1 MGYPQPSVEA
11 RDRPVPS
18 PPEEGPLTG
27 LLLLAVVLILANGF
41 FVAAEFALVKVRA
54 SQLDVALANGN
65 RSAGVARG
73 LLDKIDAYL
82 AATQLGITL
91 ASLALGWVGEPAA
104 AAVLTPAFAAIGVPE
119 EWSHKLSFAIGFSLI
134 SFLHIVVG
142 ESAPKGMA
150 IARPV
155 GTSMFVAAPLRIFYI
170 VFYPALA
177 VLNGCSN
184 LLLRLVGI
192 EPGDMHHLAV
202 PAGELRRIAEDSA
215 AGGQISKGQG
225 DLLSNVFT
233 FSSRVAR
240 EIMVPRNKVL
250 GLDLSLPKDEVLRY
264 ALEADHTRYPAFEGD
279 LDQILGILHIKDVLA
294 YISDG
299 AEIPDLRTI
308 VRPPLYVPESMPAQR
323 LLRTFQRQH
332 THLAVV
338 LDEYGGVA
346 GITTLEDA
354 LEELVGEIQD
364 EYDEERAPVE
374 ETASGYSVV
383 GGMLLSEVESLLSTG
398 DIASDSSTVAGY
410 LMEKLE
416 RVPKV
421 GDQVELDGWTIRVTQ
436 VERRAVERVELV
448 RAIRRMK

>member
-1 MGYPQPSVEA
+1 
-11 RDRPVPS
+11 
-18 PPEEGPLTG
+18 LTG
-27 LLLLAVVLILANGF
+27 LLLLAALLIVANGF

-54 SQLDVALANGN
+54 SQLEVAISEGHSTAALA
-65 RSAGVARG
+65 RTM
-73 LLDKIDAYL
+73 LDRIDAYL

-104 AAVLTPAFAAIGVPE
+104 AAVLAPMFGAIGLAE
-119 EWSHKLSFAIGFSLI
+119 ATSHQLSFAIGFSLI

-142 ESAPKGMA
+142 ESAPKGLA

-155 GTSMFVAAPLRIFYI
+155 GTSMFVATPLRVFYI
-170 VFYPALA
+170 VCYPALA
-177 VLNGCSN
+177 VLNAASN
-184 LLLRLVGI
+184 LILRLVGVD
-192 EPGDMHHLAV
+192 PGDMHHLAV
-202 PAGELRRIAEDSA
+202 PAEELKRIAEDSA
-215 AGGQISKGQG
+215 AGGQITKGQG

-250 GLDLSLPKDEVLRY
+250 GLDISLPRAEVLKY
-264 ALEADHTRYPAFEGD
+264 ALEADHTRYPVFDGD
-279 LDQILGILHIKDVLA
+279 LDQVVGILHIKDVLA
-294 YISDG
+294 YIADG
-299 AEIPDLRTI
+299 EEIPDLRAV

-374 ETASGYSVV
+374 ETATGYSVV
-383 GGMLLSEVESLLSTG
+383 GGMLLADVESLLDLSAIT
-398 DIASDSSTVAGY
+398 ADSSTIAGL

-421 GDQVELDGWTIRVTQ
+421 GDQVALDGWTIRVTQ

-448 RAIRRMK
+448 RDTPVQAS